1 MLMCIVQS
9 MRQKNRLILNDGYS
23 FLELTI
29 VLSLLSLFF
38 VVTLPIVPMAIEQQK
53 TKNFIEEL
61 AGDLHAASNE
71 ARTRQV
77 EAMVDL
83 FPTSSFY
90 LLRINGKQIK
100 KVDAP
105 KGVTLNSNYTNQ
117 RVVFYTD
124 GQVSQAGTIRVT
136 DQRGRIHS
144 IVIQLSS
151 GRFWIKIG

>member
-1 MLMCIVQS
+1 
-9 MRQKNRLILNDGYS
+9 
-23 FLELTI
+23 
-29 VLSLLSLFF
+29 
-38 VVTLPIVPMAIEQQK
+38 MAIEQQK

-61 AGDLHAASNE
+61 AGDLHVASNE

-77 EAMVDL
+77 EAIIDL
-83 FPTSSFY
+83 FPTYSFY
-90 LLRINGKQIK
+90 LLRINGKQVK

-124 GQVSQAGTIRVT
+124 GQVAQAGTIKIT
-136 DQRGRIHS
+136 DQRGKIHS

-151 GRFWIKIG
+151 GRFWIKFG